1 MYMMLQQHINCK
13 EHQESQH
20 NTLTSPLK
28 IFLLWFQ
35 YIPSYNNK
43 HYNNRKNKK
52 TTERWQKTDH
62 LQECTTEIIS
72 KFGTKSPVHLFY
84 TRNHSWLSVK
94 CKNAGHLH
102 YFKQQSDRSLK
113 GTPSKDA
120 SRLENRKLENI
131 SICKLCTVDQ
141 PFSNTST
148 LLFCMWTPR
157 FLFTRD
163 EQKNGWFMTY
173 LPPLPS
179 MPILL
184 IMPTQTARHKM
195 AASWQLLNSDLLN
208 KWHYILS
215 INI

>member
-62 LQECTTEIIS
+62 LRECTTEIIS
-72 KFGTKSPVHLFY
+72 KFGTKSPIHLFY

-120 SRLENRKLENI
+120 SKLENRKYFHLQTLSSWSAFLQHKYPFVLHVNSFPLHQWWAEKWLVHDVPATFAKHAHFADNADTDCQTQNG
-131 SICKLCTVDQ
+131 SILTTFKHWS
-141 PFSNTST
+141 F
-148 LLFCMWTPR
+148 
-157 FLFTRD
+157 
-163 EQKNGWFMTY
+163 K
-173 LPPLPS
+173 
-179 MPILL
+179 
-184 IMPTQTARHKM
+184 
-195 AASWQLLNSDLLN
+195 
-208 KWHYILS
+208 
-215 INI
+215 